1 MLLSISRSNAG
12 PFSFTLVA
20 RTPSVRGVNGWMRFI
35 IRQHQA
41 ALRRSEE
48 LQATHLICLH
58 R

>member
-1 MLLSISRSNAG
+1 
-12 PFSFTLVA
+12 VA